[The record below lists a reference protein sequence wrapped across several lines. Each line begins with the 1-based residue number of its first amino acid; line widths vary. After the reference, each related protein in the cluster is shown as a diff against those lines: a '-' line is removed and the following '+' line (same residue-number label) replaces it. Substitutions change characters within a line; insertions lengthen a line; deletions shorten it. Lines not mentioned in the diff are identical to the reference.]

1 MHSLHIID
9 NIQMQKLPELK
20 GQTRRIKR
28 QRSKHQIATPSNVTV
43 SGQVFSDTHRQR
55 QYEHQ
60 REVIYA
66 LNAEATKR
74 ENALFEK
81 FMETKTENDQA
92 DAAAIRM

>member
-55 QYEHQ
+55 
-60 REVIYA
+60 VIYY
-66 LNAEATKR
+66 LR
-74 ENALFEK
+74 LFPID
-81 FMETKTENDQA
+81 KTVF
-92 DAAAIRM
+92 